1 MEFVDN
7 KIEPVIYVPS
17 LTSPQLHLPVS
28 THFKKCFRA
37 QSDSWLGTRAAKD
50 PSVLTI
56 TEKVPTLA
64 FTFKTLLRHY
74 AKSASTIN
82 PQ

>member
-17 LTSPQLHLPVS
+17 LTSAQLYLPAS

-56 TEKVPTLA
+56 TEKASIKGP
-64 FTFKTLLRHY
+64 LLGP
-74 AKSASTIN
+74 S
-82 PQ
+82 PG